1 MSKSQSE
8 SQSQSG
14 PHRERPT
21 NSTSCRRAPGSNER
35 NNNTDNTSRQGGG
48 LRAAP
53 LPHADLSTRLAL
65 SIKEAAGVL
74 GVSEGL
80 LRSTLHGIPHLRIG
94 NRVVIPVD
102 GLREW
107 LRQRAQAE
115 VRTAAQRAEEIL
127 SSLNRH

>member
-53 LPHADLSTRLAL
+53 LPHPLLATRLAL
-65 SIKEAAGVL
+65 TIAETAAAYSGVELDSLEADPVSDTDRCPACGAEAPSEQADELFPPACPACGHPMEAAK
-74 GVSEGL
+74 
-80 LRSTLHGIPHLRIG
+80 
-94 NRVVIPVD
+94 
-102 GLREW
+102 
-107 LRQRAQAE
+107 
-115 VRTAAQRAEEIL
+115 
-127 SSLNRH
+127 